1 MTDRTD
7 ENTLE
12 AARRVLAQKPAAPPP
27 PPPGHEVPF
36 DGAEDVT
43 GPTRRPPARRGRKVV
58 FVVGLALLLVAAAV
72 IGVLAL
78 SGGDDD
84 SASSTTLPAS
94 SASSAPPTTIPVA
107 GIVVDGLL
115 GPIRGTTAVDDE
127 AVAYTGELVTA
138 PEPRDGEAV
147 GWQWQLCPEADSA
160 ADECTAI
167 GDATSETWTSPP
179 TPDPVFI
186 RVVVT
191 VDLDGVRVR
200 AASETYTAMSERPA
214 PTTTAPPTTR
224 PATTTEAP
232 TTTTVP
238 RNAYGDA
245 IGATVTEAGSAE
257 STFALAAAARSSTTS
272 AAGSNEV
279 QLMLRWIELRTAG
292 AEPGTVTATADG
304 YRVAIGSSVFEL
316 KDFTLSGE
324 TIADL
329 TVCLDGASCA
339 AASTSVYVPPTCEVG
354 ADGCGT
360 LLSESRATSA
370 IHRGTVTGVA
380 PGPELMFETVSER
393 PVTNVALDGTVA
405 FSSGWFVVMLPAQ
418 PPAGAVQELTVTY
431 GDGSDPDTI
440 TIGY

>member
-27 PPPGHEVPF
+27 PPGHDVPF
-36 DGAEDVT
+36 EGAEDVT
-43 GPTRRPPARRGRKVV
+43 GPKRRPPGRQGRKVV

-72 IGVLAL
+72 IGFVAL
-78 SGGDDD
+78 SGGDDHA
-84 SASSTTLPAS
+84 ASSTTLPPTS
-94 SASSAPPTTIPVA
+94 PPPTTIPVA

-115 GPIRGTTAVDDE
+115 GPIRGTTDVADE

-138 PEPRDGEAV
+138 PQPRDGDAV
-147 GWQWQLCPEADSA
+147 AWQWQLCPDAD

-200 AASETYTAMSERPA
+200 AASDTYTAMSQRPA
-214 PTTTAPPTTR
+214 TTTTAPPTTR

-232 TTTTVP
+232 TTTVP

-257 STFALAAAARSSTTS
+257 STFALAAAAQSSTTA
-272 AAGSNEV
+272 AAGSTQV
-279 QLMLRWIELRTAG
+279 QLMLRWIELRTPG

-304 YRVAIGSSVFEL
+304 YRVAIGSGVFEL

-324 TIADL
+324 TISDL

-339 AASTSVYVPPTCEVG
+339 AASAAVYVPPTCEVG

-360 LLSESRATSA
+360 LVSDSRATTA

-405 FSSGWFVVMLPAQ
+405 FSSGWFVVMLPSQ

-431 GDGSDPDTI
+431 GDDSDPDTI

>member
-27 PPPGHEVPF
+27 PPGHEVPF

-43 GPTRRPPARRGRKVV
+43 GPKRRPPSRRGRQVV

-72 IGVLAL
+72 IGMVAL

-84 SASSTTLPAS
+84 SASSTTLLPTAP
-94 SASSAPPTTIPVA
+94 PPTTIPVA

-115 GPIRGTTAVDDE
+115 GPIRGTTDLDDE

-138 PEPRDGEAV
+138 PAPRDGEAV
-147 GWQWQLCPEADSA
+147 AWQWQLCPESD

-200 AASETYTAMSERPA
+200 ATSETYTAMSERPA
-214 PTTTAPPTTR
+214 PTTTQ
-224 PATTTEAP
+224 PATTTAAP
-232 TTTTVP
+232 TTTVP
-238 RNAYGDA
+238 TNAYGDE
-245 IGATVTEAGSAE
+245 IGATISDGASPE
-257 STFALAAAARSSTTS
+257 STFALAAAARASTTP
-272 AAGSNEV
+272 AAGSNQV
-279 QLMLRWIELRTAG
+279 QLLLRWIELRTAG
-292 AEPGTVTATADG
+292 AEVGTVTATADG
-304 YRVAIGSSVFEL
+304 FEVTIGPTVFEL

-324 TIADL
+324 TISDL
-329 TVCLDGASCA
+329 TVCLEGGSCA
-339 AASTSVYVPPTCEVG
+339 SVSAAVYVPPTCEVG

-360 LLSESRATSA
+360 LVSESRATTA

-405 FSSGWFVVMLPAQ
+405 FSSGWFVVMLPSQ
-418 PPAGAVQELTVTY
+418 PPAGAVQELAVTY